1 MTLNAAIFW
10 ILAVGAVGSAIGMV
24 TRKSAVPSALLL
36 VLTFCFLGGIYL
48 TLHAQFLA
56 VVQVAVYAG
65 AIMVLVLFVIML
77 LNLKNEQFSITANW
91 KTAVGVLATLGV
103 CAQLCAVILLSREN
117 LPAAMSEKAL
127 ELGTVESVGTVL
139 YTSYS
144 FPFEMASIILIAAA
158 VGAIVLAKKRLQ
170 PV

>member
-1 MTLNAAIFW
+1 MTSNEIFFWMLSIGAI
-10 ILAVGAVGSAIGMV
+10 GSALGMV

-48 TLHAQFLA
+48 TLNAQFLA

-77 LNLKNEQFSITANW
+77 LNLKGEVFSITANW
-91 KTAVGVLATLGV
+91 KTAVGVLAALGIM
-103 CAQLCAVILLSREN
+103 AQIVAVIMLARDRFPTAIS
-117 LPAAMSEKAL
+117 SKAID
-127 ELGTVESVGTVL
+127 LGTVESVGTAL

-158 VGAIVLAKKRLQ
+158 VGAIILAKKRLT
-170 PV
+170 V